1 MAINPSIAE
10 PGGVTAAGTSIA
22 SDERQALTPGQL
34 VWRRFRKHR
43 MALMGSIGLILMMV
57 FIIGGSILIPES
69 AANSTDLQARLS
81 PPSATHW
88 FGTDSVGRD
97 VFNRVIY
104 GGQISLF
111 IGVMAVLF
119 EVTLGTTIGGVAAY
133 FGGAA
138 DNILMRFTEAMLA
151 IPALFLLI
159 VLAKFI
165 GRGVGQ
171 VQILGRTFSGSIGIV
186 IIVIGL
192 TSWMF
197 LARIVRANVL
207 AIREMD
213 YVAASKAL
221 GASNRRVFFSH
232 LVPNTLGAIIVA
244 ATLGLAAAILLE
256 AYVSFLG
263 LGVQPPTST
272 WGNMMQQA
280 QSFIIR
286 GAWWMWVFPSLCI
299 ILTILF
305 VNLLGDGL
313 RDALD
318 PRSGKHL

>member
-1 MAINPSIAE
+1 MAVNPTIADA
-10 PGGVTAAGTSIA
+10 PVQAVGVIGPQ
-22 SDERQALTPGQL
+22 EQKALTPGQL

-43 MALMGSIGLILMMV
+43 MAVMGGIGVVILLL
-57 FIIGGSILIPES
+57 FIIVGSVIIPES
-69 AANSTDLQARLS
+69 AANSTDLQARLMG
-81 PPSATHW
+81 PTAAHP

-97 VFNRVIY
+97 VLDRVIY

-111 IGVMAVLF
+111 IGIMAVILS
-119 EVTLGTTIGGVAAY
+119 VTFGTLIGGIAAFY
-133 FGGAA
+133 GGWVDAL
-138 DNILMRFTEAMLA
+138 LMRFTEAMLA

-165 GRGVGQ
+165 GRNVGQ
-171 VQILGRTFSGSIGIV
+171 VQLFGRTFSGSIGIV
-186 IIVIGL
+186 ILVIGM
-192 TSWMF
+192 TSWMY

-207 AIREMD
+207 SLKEMD
-213 YVAASKAL
+213 YISASKAL
-221 GASNRRVFFSH
+221 GASDRRIFFGH

-244 ATLGLAAAILLE
+244 ATLGLANAILTE

-286 GAWWMWVFPSLCI
+286 GAWWMWVFPSLLI
-299 ILTILF
+299 VLTILCI
-305 VNLLGDGL
+305 NLLGDGL
-313 RDALD
+313 RDAFD
-318 PRSGKHL
+318 PRSASHL

>member
-1 MAINPSIAE
+1 MAVNPTIAE
-10 PGGVTAAGTSIA
+10 PGGIGVVGEFTSE
-22 SDERQALTPGQL
+22 EREALTPGQL

-43 MALMGSIGLILMMV
+43 MALMGGIGVIIMV
-57 FIIGGSILIPES
+57 LFIVVGSILIPES
-69 AANSTDLQARLS
+69 AANSTDLKARLS
-81 PPSATHW
+81 PPSAEHW

-138 DNILMRFTEAMLA
+138 DSVLMRFTEAMLA
-151 IPALFLLI
+151 IPSLFLLI

-165 GRGVGQ
+165 GRNVGQ
-171 VQILGRTFSGSIGIV
+171 VTILGRTFSGSIGIV
-186 IIVIGL
+186 ILVIGI

-213 YVAASKAL
+213 YISAAKAL

-244 ATLGLAAAILLE
+244 ATLGLAGAILLE

-286 GAWWMWVFPSLCI
+286 GAWWMWVFPSVCI

-318 PRSGKHL
+318 PRAGKHL